1 TFLDHYGDP
10 RADWVGDVEDPLMM
24 QALRMAQ
31 FEPQR
36 ALVVG
41 LGQTGLSCAHY
52 LVRLGC
58 QVTVVDNRDRPP
70 MLDSLL
76 AAGQAVECHT
86 GAWDPALFRD
96 PGLLVVSPG
105 VSLHEPVIAQA
116 ISRGARAIGDIELFA
131 RATSVPVIAVT
142 GVNGKSTVT
151 ALVGTILA
159 EAGLDV
165 RVGGNI
171 GMPALSLLD
180 ANQPDV
186 FVLEL
191 SSFQLET
198 TYSLNARAATVL
210 NISRDHMD
218 RYGSVQE
225 YAQAKARIFR
235 GDGVMVLNADDPAV
249 MDMANS
255 KRKRVHFGLRPPA
268 RATDFGLIEKGGR
281 EWLAK
286 GKASWLESGTVHLQ
300 GRHNL
305 ANVLAAM
312 ALADTFDVPVEA
324 IARALANFAGLPHR
338 SQVVGEH
345 DDVLWVNDSK
355 ATNVGALRAALA
367 GQTRPVVL
375 IAGGESKGG
384 DFAVLR
390 DDVRTHV
397 RALISIGRD
406 AGVIEHALRDI
417 VTVVQATDMEDA
429 VSRAHALACAGDVV
443 LLSPGCASFDMFR
456 NYEHRGE
463 TFMAAVRALQSRRG
477 GL

>member
-1 TFLDHYGDP
+1 
-10 RADWVGDVEDPLMM
+10 MM
-24 QALRMAQ
+24 QVLRMAQ

-41 LGQTGLSCAHY
+41 LGLTGLSCARY
-52 LVRLGC
+52 LARLGY
-58 QVTVVDNRDRPP
+58 QVTVVDNRDQPP

-76 AAGQAVECHT
+76 TAEQPIECHT
-86 GAWDPALFRD
+86 GAWEPALFRD

-105 VSLHEPVIAQA
+105 VSLHEPVVAQA
-116 ISRGARAIGDIELFA
+116 IARGARAIGDIELFA
-131 RATSVPVIAVT
+131 QATSAPVIAVT

-151 ALVGTILA
+151 ALVGAMLA

-171 GMPALSLLD
+171 GMPALSLLEG
-180 ANQPDV
+180 NHPDV

-198 TYSLNARAATVL
+198 THSLNARAATVL

-218 RYGSVQE
+218 RYRSMQE
-225 YAQAKARIFR
+225 YARAKARIFR

-249 MDMANS
+249 MAMANS

-286 GKASWLESGTVHLQ
+286 GNVGWLESGTVRLQ
-300 GRHNL
+300 GRHNV
-305 ANVLAAM
+305 ANALAAM
-312 ALADTFDVPVEA
+312 ALADTFDVSVEA
-324 IARALANFAGLPHR
+324 IARSLAAFAGLPHR
-338 SQVVGEH
+338 SQVVAERDG
-345 DDVLWVNDSK
+345 VLWVNDSK

-390 DDVRTHV
+390 DEVRAHV
-397 RALISIGRD
+397 RALILIGRD
-406 AGVIEHALRDI
+406 AGVIARALND
-417 VTVVQATDMEDA
+417 VVSVVRAAGMEDA
-429 VSRAHALACAGDVV
+429 VSRAHALACTGDVV

-463 TFMAAVRALQSRRG
+463 TFMAAVWALLSTRG